1 MIFFSTLLLSAALVF
16 LVQQRTTTLLTYFQQ
31 EEYDGT
37 RFVASSRDVRLFDIR
52 ATAAVVLIT
61 IAGFAGLPKALSL
74 IVLALVFV
82 GIGYMERQYRYK
94 KPLAKTQ
101 RAMRIWRL
109 ALVPL
114 CVGALLVF
122 IHALFAIVILQL
134 VPFALIGANMILK
147 PFQDRI
153 NEGFVDQAR
162 TKLAALD
169 PVRIGIT
176 GSFGKTTVKHMFA
189 EILETSGPVF
199 YSPGSINTVLG
210 HTRHIRQ
217 RLQYAHKYFVAEMGA
232 YGIGSIKRLC
242 DFIQPQYGIVTAVG
256 DAHTERFGSI
266 QAIAQAKS
274 ELAAEVCAA
283 GGTMVLNV
291 DVMQYAPF
299 QALKDTYGAQIVT
312 VGTRD
317 ADVMIEATEI
327 DGGSWSIT
335 LNSDD
340 PRVPTLTFEL
350 PLIGDHNVMNAALAV
365 TLALLIDVDTA
376 DQIPFFTKT
385 IAQIPH
391 RLQKIDVPGSALIL
405 DDAYNSNEL
414 GFMSAVSALDKL
426 AKHRGGRRILVT
438 PGIAELGLEHDR
450 VHARLGTYSGALCD
464 VIYVVNPSR
473 IESFATTANLET
485 AEVIEVPTFY
495 AARDA
500 IAKTLTKDD
509 VVLYENDLPDLL
521 EEKRFL

>member
-1 MIFFSTLLLSAALVF
+1 MILFATVLLIAALAC
-16 LVQQRTTTLLTYFQQ
+16 LLAQRTTTLLTYFQQ

-52 ATAAVVLIT
+52 ASAAVVIILL
-61 IAGFAGLPKALSL
+61 AGLASPKALSL
-74 IVLALVFV
+74 ILLAAVFV
-82 GIGYMERQYRYK
+82 SIAFMERRYRYK

-109 ALVPL
+109 ALLPL
-114 CVGALLVF
+114 GLGALLVF
-122 IHALFAIVILQL
+122 IHPIFAILVLQA
-134 VPFALIGANMILK
+134 VPFALIGANLVLK

-162 TKLAALD
+162 TKLEALD
-169 PVRIGIT
+169 PIRIGIT

-242 DFIQPQYGIVTAVG
+242 DFIHPQYGIITAVG

-266 QAIAQAKS
+266 DAIAQAKS
-274 ELAAEVCAA
+274 ELAAETCAA
-283 GGTMVLNV
+283 GGTMVINA

-299 QALKDTYGAQIVT
+299 KALKDTYGDKIVT
-312 VGTRD
+312 VGLQN
-317 ADVMIEATEI
+317 ADVTI
-327 DGGSWSIT
+327 DAVEVEGGSWSIT
-335 LNSDD
+335 LKSVDARI
-340 PRVPTLTFEL
+340 PALTFEL
-350 PLIGDHNVMNAALAV
+350 PLIGGHNVMNAALAV
-365 TLALLIDVDTA
+365 TLALLIDPSTA
-376 DQIPFFTKT
+376 DQIPYFTKT
-385 IAQIPH
+385 IAQIQH
-391 RLQKIDVPGSALIL
+391 RLQKIDTPGSALIL

-426 AKHRGGRRILVT
+426 ARHRGGQRILVT

-450 VHARLGTYSGALCD
+450 VHDRLGSYSGTRCD
-464 VIYVVNPSR
+464 VIYAVNPSR
-473 IESFATTANLET
+473 IGSFVTAAKHET
-485 AEVIEVPTFY
+485 AEVIEVPTFF
-495 AARDA
+495 AARAA

-521 EEKRFL
+521 EEKRLL